1 MNDNPSSIE
10 PKASIH
16 FDAFSEPH
24 TIPSGW
30 DVAAF
35 MGPAFES
42 VQPFS
47 PNFHTSQPSGDRNA
61 DYDDVQNAVS

>member
-1 MNDNPSSIE
+1 MEQNQNSTIPE
-10 PKASIH
+10 PRANIH

-35 MGPAFES
+35 MGSSFES
-42 VQPFS
+42 VHPFA
-47 PNFHTSQPSGDRNA
+47 PNFQPTGDL
-61 DYDDVQNAVS
+61 DDASDEPENPVP